1 MEAASLDLKEEYQD
15 NRLILAKLLLSSLEE
30 GDEEK
35 AENAINELTQTR
47 ESYIFQEIGKLTREL
62 HDALGFCKEEKKIE
76 NITLEEIP
84 DARQR
89 LNYVITKTEE
99 SAHRTMDIIENLL
112 PISDEL
118 EKVSDTMKQDW
129 QRFTRREMDVE
140 EFRKLSTRLEEFFG
154 TACNNASRI
163 KKDLNELML
172 SQDYQDLT
180 GQIIRKVIKL
190 VTDVEDKLVNV
201 IRHARSDTET
211 ECVDNNIEA
220 EGPQID
226 GENKPNVIS
235 GQDEVDDLLSSL
247 GF

>member
-1 MEAASLDLKEEYQD
+1 MEVASLDLKQQYQD
-15 NRLILAKLLLSSLEE
+15 NRLHFAKLLLTSLEE
-30 GDEEK
+30 GDEGK
-35 AENAINELTQTR
+35 AEEAINELTQTR

-62 HDALGFCKEEKKIE
+62 HDALGFCKDEKKIE
-76 NITLEEIP
+76 DITQADIP

-99 SAHRTMDIIENLL
+99 SAHHTMDIIENLL

-118 EKVSDTMKQDW
+118 ESVSDTMKQDW
-129 QRFTRREMDVE
+129 QRFTRREMDVA

-180 GQIIRKVIKL
+180 GQIIRKVIKV

-201 IRHARSDTET
+201 IRHAKSDTET
-211 ECVDNNIEA
+211 ESVDKNIEA

-226 GENKPNVIS
+226 GENNPNVIS